1 MNIMDPSEIKK
12 GEQYRI
18 CMNVGLF
25 DHIMRVRSA
34 YRGFF
39 MMESPIVGLQCISW
53 RDITEGRVKIYAII

>member
-18 CMNVGLF
+18 HMDFGLF

-39 MMESPIVGLQCISW
+39 MMESPVVGLQCISW
-53 RDITEGRVKIYAII
+53 RDIIDGNVKIYAII

>member
-1 MNIMDPSEIKK
+1 MDPLEIKK

-18 CMNVGLF
+18 VFGVF

-39 MMESPIVGLQCISW
+39 MMESPVVGLQCISW
-53 RDITEGRVKIYAII
+53 RDITEGHIKIYTVV